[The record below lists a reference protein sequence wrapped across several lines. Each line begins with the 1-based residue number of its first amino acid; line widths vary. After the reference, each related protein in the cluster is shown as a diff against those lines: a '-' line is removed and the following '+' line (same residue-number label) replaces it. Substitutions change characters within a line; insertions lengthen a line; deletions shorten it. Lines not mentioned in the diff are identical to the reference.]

1 MAVAKQQVM
10 LAIANI
16 ALLKVCLQGAICCVH
31 DINLQMYGFVLVG
44 GNKLWQ
50 CFSVVLKW
58 NTMWHEDIVQQ
69 KH

>member
-1 MAVAKQQVM
+1 M

-31 DINLQMYGFVLVG
+31 GINLQMYGFVLVS

-50 CFSVVLKW
+50 CFSMVLKW
-58 NTMWHEDIVQQ
+58 NTVWHEDIVQQ